1 MLGFLQQVW
10 RRTDKRWLLGGVLGT
25 ISGQALVV
33 AQPVALGKMISLF
46 ASSLKGH
53 SASVSPAAALGA
65 FVLLWLGASA
75 LQALSGLCNAVVMQE
90 LRVVGKRVAFSL
102 LVRKED
108 RSFFAAR
115 PAGSLE
121 SLVSTASMCCRGIYQ
136 DLATSLIRLFA
147 LTAFASIALGFYD
160 LRLSAVFAAWLVCF
174 IVLCA
179 SSRFN
184 RAPALAGAAVAATS
198 KVGGFILDVLRN
210 IDLVQASG
218 EQANECRT
226 LDALLSAERRLYLK
240 GQLEVE
246 RAMVVKRSFLFLLIA
261 AIASV
266 VAWDA
271 HSGRIPLTGVPVV
284 MVIAWMLAY
293 QFDALGQS
301 AISLQEYLSRL
312 EQSLS
317 GLAMEP
323 DDSGQERDRGLV
335 AEQPSKGVFPIECV
349 DVAFA
354 YPGQAPLYTGLNLRI
369 DSGDRIGIIGPSGS
383 GKSTLLHLLR
393 GEWAP
398 NSGTVRSAGVDL
410 AHLPAGHL
418 RSSVAYVSQE
428 TAILHRSLRENLLYG
443 VHRRVDDE
451 NLIGLLHSLGLGRLQ
466 GAAGVD
472 LGLCLG
478 EHGARISGGERQRIG
493 LIRALLRDVRLILL
507 DEPTSAL
514 DPTNEQLVAR
524 FIERLPP
531 DRAVVVVSHQRGL
544 LGSLDRVYLVEHGS
558 MHRVAGAGR
567 PPISTTSPRLE
578 LGIPGIDSPT
588 PARSDGGGKSRSLA

>member
-1 MLGFLQQVW
+1 MLGFLRQVW

-25 ISGQALVV
+25 ISSQALVV

-46 ASSLKGH
+46 ASSLSGH
-53 SASVSPAAALGA
+53 SAEVSPAATLGA
-65 FVLLWLGASA
+65 FVLLWLGAST
-75 LQALSGLCNAVVMQE
+75 LQALSELCNAFVMQE

-102 LVRKED
+102 LLRKED

-121 SLVSTASMCCRGIYQ
+121 VLVSTASMCCRGIYQ
-136 DLATSLIRLFA
+136 DLANSLIRLLA
-147 LTAFASIALGFYD
+147 LTVFASIALGFYD
-160 LRLSAVFAAWLVCF
+160 FRLSVVFAAWLACF

-184 RAPALAGAAVAATS
+184 RAPALAGAAVDATS
-198 KVGGFILDVLRN
+198 RVGGFILDVLRN

-218 EQANECRT
+218 EQANECRK
-226 LDALLSAERRLYLK
+226 LDALLNAERRLYLR

-246 RAMVVKRSFLFLLIA
+246 RAMVVKRSFLFLLVA
-261 AIASV
+261 AIAAV
-266 VAWDA
+266 VAWDVHA
-271 HSGRIPLTGVPVV
+271 GRIPLTGVPVV

-293 QFDALGQS
+293 QFDALGKS
-301 AISLQEYLSRL
+301 VLSLQEYLSRL
-312 EQSLS
+312 DQSLS
-317 GLAMEP
+317 ALAMGTE
-323 DDSGQERDRGLV
+323 DAGQERAHGIV
-335 AEQPSKGVFPIECV
+335 AQQPSEGVFPIECV

-369 DSGDRIGIIGPSGS
+369 DAGDRIGIIGPSGS

-398 NSGTVRSAGVDL
+398 IRGAVRSAGVDL
-410 AHLPAGHL
+410 ARLPAGLL
-418 RSSVAYVSQE
+418 RASVAYVSQE

-443 VHRRVDDE
+443 VHRRVDDDT
-451 NLIGLLHSLGLGRLQ
+451 LIGLLHSLGLGCLQ
-466 GAAGVD
+466 GSAGVD
-472 LGLCLG
+472 LGLCVG

-514 DPTNEQLVAR
+514 DPANEQLVAR
-524 FIERLPP
+524 FIERLPS

-558 MHRVAGAGR
+558 MHRVAGAGHH
-567 PPISTTSPRLE
+567 PISTIDPCLE
-578 LGIPGIDSPT
+578 PGM
-588 PARSDGGGKSRSLA
+588 GGKSRSLA